1 MSTSASMPAQ
11 PSSPRGHARLSRRNF
26 LAAAAVAAAAA
37 GSELALPGRANA
49 APGRPSPTAKARVT
63 WSTESTA
70 SGYAP

>member
-37 GSELALPGRANA
+37 GSVDVGNSSLA
-49 APGRPSPTAKARVT
+49 TAKT
-63 WSTESTA
+63 TLTID
-70 SGYAP
+70 